1 MEITEARSGIKPP
14 AMIAGPSVTLV
25 NRDIRQETREDE
37 KGTIA
42 EYVYTQYRFDE
53 GEYESVRAGILPEGA
68 AWDAELRRI
77 ERSAKL
83 DEADMGIAEA
93 EDNIATGSEGGAYL
107 QALREYKMAVRA
119 TIEQSG
125 YPSVVE
131 YPEIPANPF

>member
-37 KGTIA
+37 MGTIA
-42 EYVYTQYRFDE
+42 EYVYTQYRFE
-53 GEYESVRAGILPEGA
+53 AGEYEAVRAGILPEGA

-93 EDNIATGSEGGAYL
+93 EDNMATGSEGAAYL

-125 YPSVVE
+125 YPAVVE